1 MNTDD
6 WNDWKLDTLHH
17 YIPCSKILRFTLGSS
32 DGVGQTYPDG
42 QSWQEPFPAIE
53 YFPFPHNV
61 GGPFLEQLKPA
72 EQGAQIEG
80 HAETPVLRWHACKTR
95 NILKWLKCN
104 WNLFIPCFTGQIF
117 MNSSCS
123 QSAIISTFTFGKSM
137 CMWETMQFYNANS
150 CVLSN

>member
-1 MNTDD
+1 MYALYP
-6 WNDWKLDTLHH
+6 WKLDTLHH
-17 YIPCSKILRFTLGSS
+17 YIPCTKILRFTLGSS

-80 HAETPVLRWHACKTR
+80 HAETLVLRWHACKTR
-95 NILKWLKCN
+95 NILKSLSFKIHMHAHAVTKMQLKSFYSLLYWSN
-104 WNLFIPCFTGQIF
+104 SWIPL
-117 MNSSCS
+117 
-123 QSAIISTFTFGKSM
+123 
-137 CMWETMQFYNANS
+137 
-150 CVLSN
+150 VLSQQ